1 MQEPTGSIYEFSA
14 RMLDGRTVSLDAFR
28 GRVLLTSEYG
38 QPMWIYGPVCRI
50 GTALSDL

>member
-1 MQEPTGSIYEFSA
+1 MQLSKGSIYEFSA

-38 QPMWIYGPVCRI
+38 QQMWIYAPVCR
-50 GTALSDL
+50 T